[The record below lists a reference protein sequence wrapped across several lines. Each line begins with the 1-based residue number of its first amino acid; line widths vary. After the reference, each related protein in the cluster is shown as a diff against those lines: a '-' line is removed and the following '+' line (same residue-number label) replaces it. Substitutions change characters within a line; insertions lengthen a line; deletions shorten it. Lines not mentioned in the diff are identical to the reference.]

1 MLSQSLYS
9 FFFFSI
15 VNLIYLFMA
24 ALDLFLLH
32 GLHELF
38 SSCSEQVLLSSCNA
52 H

>member
-1 MLSQSLYS
+1 
-9 FFFFSI
+9 
-15 VNLIYLFMA
+15 MA

-52 H
+52 LEFLIVVASLAAEHGL